1 VTVSTERL
9 AEVFVEVADTLVDE
23 FDLIEFLQMVTARTS
38 DVAGVEAV
46 GLLLAD
52 HQGRLQLMAAS
63 DERATML
70 ELFQVQ
76 ALEGPCQDAFRRG
89 TPVVNAD
96 LREADSN
103 WPRFAPRAVEAGYR
117 SVHAFPLRLRH
128 EVIGALNLFGAEAGL
143 LSPADAHVIQALAD
157 VATIGLLQ
165 ERAIRRGEVLAE
177 QLQGALNSR
186 VIIEQAKGALAQIHG
201 CTIDEAFDLLRR
213 HCRAHGLRLTE
224 VAEAFVDDPACFPG
238 LTARD

>member
-1 VTVSTERL
+1 MTVSTERL

-76 ALEGPCQDAFRRG
+76 ALEGDRKS
-89 TPVVNAD
+89 VV
-96 LREADSN
+96 
-103 WPRFAPRAVEAGYR
+103 
-117 SVHAFPLRLRH
+117 
-128 EVIGALNLFGAEAGL
+128 
-143 LSPADAHVIQALAD
+143 
-157 VATIGLLQ
+157 
-165 ERAIRRGEVLAE
+165 
-177 QLQGALNSR
+177 
-186 VIIEQAKGALAQIHG
+186 
-201 CTIDEAFDLLRR
+201 
-213 HCRAHGLRLTE
+213 
-224 VAEAFVDDPACFPG
+224 
-238 LTARD
+238 